1 MADELDPHRMVALMS
16 CIFPGL
22 QTAQHGIVDNYHV
35 NVGTI
40 PILDALAHICVS
52 QEDAQ
57 GVAVALQL
65 DSRNKRIRLVLAENK
80 EVQSGLVDHLTS
92 VLGKLQN
99 LSDEYAKWRTEEL
112 EDPVANSPPIPPKV
126 ANHLRVEIFRDIY
139 QYSLKKQMKRIKKW
153 WRRLGGFIS
162 EMLQRRT
169 VGNLE
174 HLERILYDAVVAL
187 LLVVE
192 LVCRLDRDTEN
203 TLTQDEWEGV
213 YLRSRWVNENAKIV
227 LDVDSGLNCEALA
240 LEIHDGHSKDPF
252 PLRRALTKLT
262 SLSRHI
268 DSLIGFAHSP
278 RLRPTLQYEISIF
291 PVPNQPRNVRLPT
304 SRKEWESFLETAYG
318 DHESS
323 QEANAVKLSQRFRF
337 ENYECPV
344 HCECAL
350 IQYLQVNQ
358 HNDWDNISAFSY
370 IGVSKLSCSACRTW
384 IEAFNQQGGP
394 QFYTRGSHGKW
405 YWPWG
410 LPREESLEEVGQSL
424 GGKMAL
430 KVFKEYLTQMG
441 LPKPRGR
448 KPSDSSGV
456 SESGAEDR
464 LADDEA
470 ARGAADRNTALQ
482 KFGGDFIKLFHA
494 YLPDHLKR

>member
-1 MADELDPHRMVALMS
+1 MGRG
-16 CIFPGL
+16 IFAMQWAQMRGL
-22 QTAQHGIVDNYHV
+22 G
-35 NVGTI
+35 
-40 PILDALAHICVS
+40 
-52 QEDAQ
+52 
-57 GVAVALQL
+57 
-65 DSRNKRIRLVLAENK
+65 
-80 EVQSGLVDHLTS
+80 SGDTCPEPNFTS
-92 VLGKLQN
+92 V
-99 LSDEYAKWRTEEL
+99 
-112 EDPVANSPPIPPKV
+112 P
-126 ANHLRVEIFRDIY
+126 
-139 QYSLKKQMKRIKKW
+139 
-153 WRRLGGFIS
+153 
-162 EMLQRRT
+162 
-169 VGNLE
+169 
-174 HLERILYDAVVAL
+174 
-187 LLVVE
+187 
-192 LVCRLDRDTEN
+192 
-203 TLTQDEWEGV
+203 
-213 YLRSRWVNENAKIV
+213 
-227 LDVDSGLNCEALA
+227 
-240 LEIHDGHSKDPF
+240 DGRSKDPF

-262 SLSRHI
+262 SLSHHI

-278 RLRPTLQYEISIF
+278 RLRPAFQYEISIF
-291 PVPNQPRNVRLPT
+291 PVPNQPRN
-304 SRKEWESFLETAYG
+304 
-318 DHESS
+318 HESS
-323 QEANAVKLSQRFRF
+323 QEAHAVKLSQRFRF